1 MLPIQP
7 GNVPSTYE
15 NIDDLLEQIYCQ
27 PSITVNE
34 GMRFLDRNF
43 DYFKTRKHI

>member
-34 GMRFLDRNF
+34 GLQRFVAWYRG
-43 DYFKTRKHI
+43 YYKT